1 MELTA
6 GNLSRPRGP
15 GRGQQICEES
25 PVTGLSQNFPPDLR
39 APASKSLRL
48 GWDFHTC
55 TSAIFFRS
63 AHTPYGTYIH
73 AAQKIPTQT
82 LRSILGGPSDS
93 LVTEIHSR
101 QQPSRHSKPE
111 APQQRQAGAGSSR
124 QPCSTGDCLQMT
136 EFHEISESCKTRIRQ
151 LLRSP
156 YDSGRKSYWNAIEG
170 KQALNIHVLGS
181 TTGVVSSGFLLSV

>member
-48 GWDFHTC
+48 GWDFHT
-55 TSAIFFRS
+55 SAIFS
-63 AHTPYGTYIH
+63 DLPTPPTYIH

-82 LRSILGGPSDS
+82 PKSILGG
-93 LVTEIHSR
+93 L
-101 QQPSRHSKPE
+101 
-111 APQQRQAGAGSSR
+111 GCW
-124 QPCSTGDCLQMT
+124 PCLIKGKFPIWVILGGVI
-136 EFHEISESCKTRIRQ
+136 FHVGT
-151 LLRSP
+151 RSP
-156 YDSGRKSYWNAIEG
+156 KYSN
-170 KQALNIHVLGS
+170 LV
-181 TTGVVSSGFLLSV
+181 GFDISDAYIV